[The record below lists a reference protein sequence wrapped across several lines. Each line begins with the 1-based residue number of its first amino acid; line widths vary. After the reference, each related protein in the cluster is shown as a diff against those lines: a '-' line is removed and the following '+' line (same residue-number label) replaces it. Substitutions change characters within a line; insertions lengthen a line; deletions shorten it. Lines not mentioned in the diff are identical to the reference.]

1 MCFLESGYHMSIR
14 EMSADLR
21 PRERLLKDGVET
33 LSEIEL
39 LAILLRTG
47 TRSVSAME
55 LAAII
60 LTGFKGLRSLI
71 DATVEELSEIKG
83 IGLAK
88 AAQIKAALELG
99 KRMAMKTN
107 KEEPIIK
114 SPEDAVELVME
125 DMRYL
130 DREYFRAMLL
140 NTKNRVLSLETISVG
155 TLSSS
160 AVHPRELFKV
170 AIKKS
175 AAAIILIH
183 NHPSGDPTPSRED
196 LEVTKRLEEA
206 GKIIGIDVL
215 DHLIIGDN
223 KFVSLKAKG
232 LF

>member
-1 MCFLESGYHMSIR
+1 VFFLESGYRLTIR
-14 EMSADLR
+14 EMPADLR
-21 PRERLLKDGVET
+21 PRERLLNEGVET

-47 TRSVSAME
+47 TASVSAIE
-55 LAAII
+55 LATII
-60 LTGFKGLRSLI
+60 LTGFQGLRSLM
-71 DATVEELSEIKG
+71 DATVQELNEIKG

-99 KRMAMKTN
+99 KRMALKTMED
-107 KEEPIIK
+107 KPLIK
-114 SPEDAVELVME
+114 SPEDVAGLVME

-160 AVHPRELFKV
+160 AVHPRELFKI

-175 AAAIILIH
+175 AAALILIH
-183 NHPSGDPTPSRED
+183 NHPSGDPAPSKED
-196 LEVTKRLEEA
+196 IDVTKRLEEA

-215 DHLIIGDN
+215 DHIIIGDN
-223 KFVSLKAKG
+223 KFVSLKVKG